1 MTARMPHSAPF
12 DRSIPS
18 QPRPLDN
25 LVKLGANAAHGRLR
39 GRSDVDE
46 VSMRHFAKM
55 LAASAFTALMVAPV
69 LAQTPKDTVVMA
81 KQIDDIITLDP
92 AEAFEFSGVEV
103 GANVYDK
110 LVGVDLADGN
120 KIVGELAQSWTV
132 SPDQMTYTF
141 KLRPGVK
148 FHSGN
153 ALTAADVV
161 YSIQR
166 AVTLNKS
173 PGFILAQF
181 GLNKDTVLD
190 KVKAPDD
197 ATVVI
202 TVSKPFAPTFF
213 LNCLT
218 SGVASVVDSK
228 LVKANEKD
236 GDWGN
241 GWLKLNSA
249 GSGAYKVRAY
259 RPNEQYALD
268 ANEGW
273 YKGAPKNK
281 RVIVR
286 HVAEPASQ
294 RLLLEKGDI
303 DMARNLSKDQL
314 AGVRGNKDIDIVQ
327 GDKGY
332 ILYLGLNQKNPNL
345 AKPEVREALKYLVDY
360 AAIEKNIV
368 EGTYKGHES
377 FLPKGFLG
385 AIDDKPYSLN
395 LAKAKELLA
404 KAGLPN
410 GFTVTMDVRSVS
422 PITDIAQAIQASWA
436 QAGVKLELI
445 PGDGKQTL
453 TKYRART
460 HDIYIGQWGPD
471 YLDPH
476 TNAETF
482 AINENNGEDAKSK
495 TLAWRNAWDIPEMTK
510 VTQANVLESDAAK
523 RGAVYGEIQRE
534 HQKVSPFVIMFQQ
547 IEVTAQRKGVKGWV
561 IGPSSDTNFYAPI
574 TKG

>member
-1 MTARMPHSAPF
+1 MRNIATLFAGTA
-12 DRSIPS
+12 
-18 QPRPLDN
+18 
-25 LVKLGANAAHGRLR
+25 
-39 GRSDVDE
+39 
-46 VSMRHFAKM
+46 
-55 LAASAFTALMVAPV
+55 LAAFVITGVA
-69 LAQTPKDTVVMA
+69 AQTPKDTVVMA

-110 LVGVDLADGN
+110 LIGIDLAKNNALVAD
-120 KIVGELAQSWTV
+120 LAASWTV
-132 SPDQMTYTF
+132 SPDSLTYTF

-161 YSIQR
+161 YSFQR

-173 PGFILAQF
+173 PGFILTQF
-181 GLNKDTVLD
+181 GFTKDNVLE
-190 KVKAPDD
+190 KIKATDD
-197 ATVVI
+197 STVVI
-202 TVSKPFAPTFF
+202 TVGKAYAPSFF

-218 SGVASVVDSK
+218 SGVASIVDSK

-236 GDWGN
+236 GDFGN
-241 GWLKLNSA
+241 AWLKTNSA
-249 GSGAYKVRAY
+249 GSGAYLVRAY
-259 RPNEQYALD
+259 RPNEQYSLE
-268 ANEGW
+268 ANAGW

-281 RVIVR
+281 RIIVR

-303 DMARNLSKDQL
+303 DVARNLSKDQL
-314 AGVRGNKDIDIVQ
+314 AAVKDKADISTVQ

-332 ILYLGLNQKNPNL
+332 ILYMGLNTKNPNF
-345 AKPEVREALKYLVDY
+345 AKPEVREALKWLVDY
-360 AAIEKNIV
+360 DSIERNIV
-368 EGTYKGHES
+368 AGTYKPHQA
-377 FLPKGFLG
+377 FLPQGFLG
-385 AIDDKPYSLN
+385 AINDKPYKFDP
-395 LAKAKELLA
+395 AKAKELLA

-410 GFTVTMDVRSVS
+410 GFTVTMDVRSTN
-422 PITDIAQAIQASWA
+422 PITDIAQAIQANWA
-436 QAGVKLELI
+436 QAGIKLELI
-445 PGDGKQTL
+445 PGDGKATL

-482 AINENNGEDAKSK
+482 AINENNSDDAKSK
-495 TLAWRNAWDIPEMTK
+495 TLAWRNAWDIPDMTK
-510 VTQANVLESDAAK
+510 TTLSAVLETDAAK
-523 RGAVYGEIQRE
+523 RAATYGVLQRE

-547 IEVTAQRKGVKGWV
+547 VEVSAHRKNVAGWV
-561 IGPSSDTNFYAPI
+561 IGPTSDTNLYAPI
-574 TKG
+574 VKN

>member
-1 MTARMPHSAPF
+1 MRHV
-12 DRSIPS
+12 
-18 QPRPLDN
+18 
-25 LVKLGANAAHGRLR
+25 VKL
-39 GRSDVDE
+39 
-46 VSMRHFAKM
+46 M
-55 LAASAFTALMVAPV
+55 AASAFAALLATTAQ
-69 LAQTPKDTVVMA
+69 AQTPKDTIVMA

-110 LVGVDLADGN
+110 LIGVDLKNNNAL
-120 KIVGELAQSWTV
+120 VGELAQSWTV
-132 SPDQMTYTF
+132 SPDNLTYTF
-141 KLRPGVK
+141 KLRPGIK

-153 ALTAADVV
+153 PLTAADVV
-161 YSIQR
+161 YSFQR

-173 PGFILAQF
+173 PGFILTQF

-190 KVKAPDD
+190 KVKAVDD
-197 ATVVI
+197 QTVTV
-202 TVSKPFAPTFF
+202 TVSKPFAPSFF

-218 SGVASVVDSK
+218 SGVAGIVDSK

-268 ANEGW
+268 ANESW
-273 YKGAPKNK
+273 YKGAPKTK

-303 DMARNLSKDQL
+303 DIARNLSKDQL
-314 AGVRGNKDIDIVQ
+314 AAVRSNANVKIVQ

-345 AKPEVREALKYLVDY
+345 AKPEVREALKWLVDY
-360 AAIEKNIV
+360 ESIEKNIV
-368 EGTYKGHES
+368 EGTYKSHQA

-385 AIDDKPYSLN
+385 AIDDKPYKLDV
-395 LAKAKELLA
+395 AKAKDLLA
-404 KAGLPN
+404 KAGLSN
-410 GFTVTMDVRSVS
+410 GFSVTMDTRSVS
-422 PITDIAQAIQASWA
+422 PITDIAQAIQSTWA
-436 QAGVKLELI
+436 QAGIKLEII

-482 AINENNGEDAKSK
+482 AINEDNGENAKSK

-510 VTQANVLESDAAK
+510 ITQANVLETDAAK
-523 RGAVYGEIQRE
+523 RAAVYGDLQRQ

-547 IEVTAQRKGVKGWV
+547 IEVSAQRKGVDNWV

-574 TKG
+574 TKN

>member
-1 MTARMPHSAPF
+1 MG
-12 DRSIPS
+12 I
-18 QPRPLDN
+18 
-25 LVKLGANAAHGRLR
+25 
-39 GRSDVDE
+39 
-46 VSMRHFAKM
+46 SMRHVAKLM
-55 LAASAFTALMVAPV
+55 VASAFTALLTTTAQTTVSF
-69 LAQTPKDTVVMA
+69 AQTPKDTVVMA
-81 KQIDDIITLDP
+81 KQIDDIISLDP

-103 GANVYDK
+103 VTNLYDK
-110 LVGVDLADGN
+110 LMGVDLAKN
-120 KIVGELAQSWTV
+120 NELVPELAQSWSV
-132 SPDQMTYTF
+132 SPDNLTYTF

-153 ALTAADVV
+153 PLTAADVV
-161 YSIQR
+161 YSFQR

-181 GLNKDTVLD
+181 GFTKDNVLE
-190 KVKAPDD
+190 KVKATDD
-197 ATVVI
+197 GTVVI

-218 SGVASVVDSK
+218 SGVASIVDTK

-281 RVIVR
+281 RIVVR

-303 DMARNLSKDQL
+303 DIARNLSKDQL
-314 AGVRGNKDIDIVQ
+314 AAVKSNKDVEIVQ

-332 ILYLGLNQKNPNL
+332 ILYLGLNQKNPNF

-360 AAIEKNIV
+360 ASIERNIV
-368 EGTYKGHES
+368 EGTYKAHES

-385 AIDDKPYSLN
+385 AIDDKPYKFDP
-395 LAKAKELLA
+395 AKAKELLA

-410 GFTVTMDVRSVS
+410 GFTVTMDVRSVN
-422 PITDIAQAIQASWA
+422 PITDIAQAIQSSWA
-436 QAGVKLELI
+436 QAGIKLELI

-495 TLAWRNAWDIPEMTK
+495 TLAWRNAWDIPAMTK
-510 VTQANVLESDAAK
+510 TTQANVLETDAAK
-523 RGAVYGEIQRE
+523 RAAVYGDLQRE

-547 IEVTAQRKGVKGWV
+547 VEVSADRKGVKGWA

-574 TKG
+574 SKN

>member
-1 MTARMPHSAPF
+1 MRHV
-12 DRSIPS
+12 
-18 QPRPLDN
+18 
-25 LVKLGANAAHGRLR
+25 VKL
-39 GRSDVDE
+39 
-46 VSMRHFAKM
+46 M
-55 LAASAFTALMVAPV
+55 AASAFAALLATTAQ
-69 LAQTPKDTVVMA
+69 AQTPKDTIVMA

-110 LVGVDLADGN
+110 LIGVDLKNNNAL
-120 KIVGELAQSWTV
+120 VGELAQSWTV
-132 SPDQMTYTF
+132 SPDNLTYTF
-141 KLRPGVK
+141 KLRPGIK

-153 ALTAADVV
+153 PLTAADVV
-161 YSIQR
+161 YSFQR

-173 PGFILAQF
+173 PGFILTQF

-190 KVKAPDD
+190 KVKAVDD
-197 ATVVI
+197 QTVTV
-202 TVSKPFAPTFF
+202 TVSKPFAPSFF

-218 SGVASVVDSK
+218 SGVAGIVDSK

-273 YKGAPKNK
+273 YKGAPKTK

-303 DMARNLSKDQL
+303 DIARNLSKDQL
-314 AGVRGNKDIDIVQ
+314 AAVRSNANVKIVQ

-345 AKPEVREALKYLVDY
+345 AKPEVREALKWLVDY
-360 AAIEKNIV
+360 DSIERNIV
-368 EGTYKGHES
+368 EGTYKSHQA

-385 AIDDKPYSLN
+385 AIDDKPYKLDI
-395 LAKAKELLA
+395 AKAKELLA
-404 KAGLPN
+404 KAGLSN
-410 GFTVTMDVRSVS
+410 GFTVTMDTRSVS
-422 PITDIAQAIQASWA
+422 PITDIAQAVQSTWA
-436 QAGVKLELI
+436 QAGIKLEII

-482 AINENNGEDAKSK
+482 AINEDNGEDAKSK

-510 VTQANVLESDAAK
+510 TTQANVLETDAAK
-523 RGAVYGEIQRE
+523 RAAVYGDLQRQ

-547 IEVTAQRKGVKGWV
+547 IEVSAQRKGVDNWV

-574 TKG
+574 TKN

>member
-1 MTARMPHSAPF
+1 
-12 DRSIPS
+12 
-18 QPRPLDN
+18 
-25 LVKLGANAAHGRLR
+25 
-39 GRSDVDE
+39 
-46 VSMRHFAKM
+46 MRHVAKLM
-55 LAASAFTALMVAPV
+55 AASAFAALLATTAQ
-69 LAQTPKDTVVMA
+69 AQTPKDTIVMA

-103 GANVYDK
+103 VTNLYDK
-110 LVGVDLADGN
+110 LIGVDLAKN
-120 KIVGELAQSWTV
+120 NALVGELAESWTV
-132 SPDQMTYTF
+132 SPDNLTYTF

-153 ALTAADVV
+153 PLTAADVV
-161 YSIQR
+161 YSFQR

-173 PGFILAQF
+173 PGFILTQF
-181 GLNKDTVLD
+181 GLNKDTVLE
-190 KVKAPDD
+190 KVKAADD
-197 ATVVI
+197 NTVVI
-202 TVSKPFAPTFF
+202 TVSKPFAPSFF

-218 SGVASVVDSK
+218 SGVASIVDSK

-241 GWLKLNSA
+241 GWLKLASA

-273 YKGAPKNK
+273 YKGAPKTK
-281 RVIVR
+281 RIIVR

-303 DMARNLSKDQL
+303 DVARNLSKDQL
-314 AGVRGNKDIDIVQ
+314 AAVKSNANVKVIQ

-345 AKPEVREALKYLVDY
+345 AKPEVREALKWLVDY
-360 AAIEKNIV
+360 DAIEKNIV

-385 AIDDKPYSLN
+385 AIDDKPYKLDV
-395 LAKAKELLA
+395 AKAKELLA

-410 GFTVTMDVRSVS
+410 GFTITMDTRSVN
-422 PITDIAQAIQASWA
+422 PITDIAQAVQSTWA
-436 QAGVKLELI
+436 QAGIKLEII

-482 AINENNGEDAKSK
+482 AINEDNGEDAKSK
-495 TLAWRNAWDIPEMTK
+495 TLAWRNAWDIPDMTK
-510 VTQANVLESDAAK
+510 VTQANVLENDATK
-523 RGAVYGEIQRE
+523 RAAVYGELQRD

-547 IEVTAQRKGVKGWV
+547 IEVSAQRKGVDNWV

-574 TKG
+574 TKN